1 MVTSRPLG
9 VTCGSPGALAAGVR
23 VRSWRR
29 RGVAALLMQHV
40 LAWAR
45 HERLD
50 RLVLHAS
57 AEGRRLYEGL
67 GFVATNEM
75 RFAGDLR
82 GGGAKVGAE
91 SAVGSAPSQPRPAY
105 VVVQIAIEDP
115 VAYEQYKALA
125 PPSIAAYGGRYVV
138 RGGASEVLE
147 GSWQPSRLV
156 LLEFPSV
163 ASARAWWDSPEYAPA
178 KALRQRC
185 ARTEMLVIEGAPGP
199 GTG

>member
-9 VTCGSPGALAAGVR
+9 VTCGSPGGLAAGVR